1 VSGLLDVNVLVA
13 LVVPE
18 HEHHDTALTWYAS
31 TANHSWATCAV
42 TELGVIRVCAQ
53 LPGGAWLPERTADQL
68 LLLTAD
74 GRTHEFWPD
83 LSPPAV
89 MAEVRTAQTGKQ
101 ITDRYLLGL
110 ARRHGG
116 KLVTFDGGIAAVGGD
131 VIHLLPPASPSAAP
145 EHGPTPQARPP
156 RMK

>member
-1 VSGLLDVNVLVA
+1 VAALLDVNVLVA

-18 HEHHDTALTWYAS
+18 HEHHQVALAGYTS
-31 TANHSWATCAV
+31 EANQSWATCAV

-53 LPGGAWLPERTADQL
+53 LPGGPWLPERTADQL

-74 GRTHEFWPD
+74 GRVHEFWPD
-83 LSPPAV
+83 ASSPAV
-89 MAEVRTAQTGKQ
+89 MPEVRTAQTGRQ

-116 KLVTFDGGIAAVGGD
+116 RLVTFDGGIAAVGGD
-131 VIHLLPPASPSAAP
+131 DVTLLLPAA
-145 EHGPTPQARPP
+145 EE
-156 RMK
+156 

>member
-1 VSGLLDVNVLVA
+1 MAGLLDVNVLVA

-18 HEHHDTALTWYAS
+18 HEHHDIALAWYTS
-31 TANHSWATCAV
+31 EANRSWATCAV

-53 LPGGAWLPERTADQL
+53 LPGGGWLPERTADQL

-74 GRTHEFWPD
+74 GRPHEFWPD
-83 LSPPAV
+83 ASSPAV

-116 KLVTFDGGIAAVGGD
+116 KLVTFDGGIAAIGGD
-131 VIHLLPPASPSAAP
+131 DAIHLQPPGGK
-145 EHGPTPQARPP
+145 E
-156 RMK
+156 

>member
-1 VSGLLDVNVLVA
+1 MISLLDVNVLVA

-18 HEHHDTALTWYAS
+18 HEHHEAALAWYAGAS
-31 TANHSWATCAV
+31 NHGWATCAV

-68 LLLTAD
+68 LILTAD
-74 GRTHEFWPD
+74 GRPHEFWSD
-83 LSPPAV
+83 ALSPAV
-89 MAEVRTAQTGKQ
+89 MSEVRLAETGKQ

-116 KLVTFDGGIAAVGGD
+116 KLVTFDRPLAAAGGD
-131 VIHLLPPASPSAAP
+131 DVTCLLPAESA
-145 EHGPTPQARPP
+145 
-156 RMK
+156 M